1 MTADRIN
8 RLILISLLGISLFM
22 LLDCYMLPLDTSKA
36 VVVTK
41 SEQTLSKLRVAI
53 YRIQTQ
59 RTSITIPAMAYNK
72 IRENDTIEVG
82 RSYITH
88 SIQKVA
94 VYKKGTSYTWRTGF
108 VSLGGLNFLILII
121 TSNALYF
128 FFFYKKLKRAESR
141 RDITIFLAFLTAL
154 FMLFYFLFQ

>member
-72 IRENDTIEVG
+72 IREMI
-82 RSYITH
+82 RL
-88 SIQKVA
+88 KWA
-94 VYKKGTSYTWRTGF
+94 V
-108 VSLGGLNFLILII
+108 LILHIPSRKLLFI
-121 TSNALYF
+121 
-128 FFFYKKLKRAESR
+128 KKEPRTPGVQVL
-141 RDITIFLAFLTAL
+141 FL
-154 FMLFYFLFQ
+154 